1 MVTLDIA
8 MSVWRLRQ
16 IMADKRI
23 TNQQLADKINA
34 ITGKNVHTVTI
45 SRWKNVDVMPKINGT
60 ELDAIVTALGVTRNE
75 LLGDR

>member
-34 ITGKNVHTVTI
+34 ITGKKVHTVTI

-60 ELDAIVTALGVTRNE
+60 ELDAIIKALGVSRNE
-75 LLGDR
+75 LLGEE